1 MNPGIRAHEQRAV
14 TGLYD
19 YALGQIGALVNR
31 DSRLEC
37 FSLQRCKSERRSRVV
52 MLQDKYHPAMT
63 QSAMP
68 IIKDELPLL
77 RETRHT
83 RNHYIACICT
93 PVCFPLR
100 AYSEGHTVVTV
111 EGKEESG
118 AGGVL

>member
-19 YALGQIGALVNR
+19 YAVGQIGALLNR

-52 MLQDKYHPAMT
+52 MLQDKFHPAMT

-68 IIKDELPLL
+68 IVEDDLSLL
-77 RETRHT
+77 RERRHT
-83 RNHYIACICT
+83 SNNYIALICT
-93 PVCFPLR
+93 PVGFPVNGLAGKRDNLR
-100 AYSEGHTVVTV
+100 WSRPIQDR
-111 EGKEESG
+111 
-118 AGGVL
+118 